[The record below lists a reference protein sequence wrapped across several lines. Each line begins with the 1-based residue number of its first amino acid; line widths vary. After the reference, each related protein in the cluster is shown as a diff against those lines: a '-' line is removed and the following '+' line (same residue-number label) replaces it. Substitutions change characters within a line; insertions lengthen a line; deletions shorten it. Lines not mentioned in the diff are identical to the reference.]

1 MPLSAGVLTVEM
13 IDQHNHITQISKE
26 VAQATYGAKY
36 ASEKSDAEKSRWC
49 MMDWSELE
57 RKPKSN
63 KQSEQ
68 IRIQPKKVAV
78 RKYQIRKLP
87 DGTTIVIPDK
97 N

>member
-1 MPLSAGVLTVEM
+1 
-13 IDQHNHITQISKE
+13 
-26 VAQATYGAKY
+26 
-36 ASEKSDAEKSRWC
+36 
-49 MMDWSELE
+49 MDWSELE

>member
-1 MPLSAGVLTVEM
+1 
-13 IDQHNHITQISKE
+13 
-26 VAQATYGAKY
+26 
-36 ASEKSDAEKSRWC
+36 
-49 MMDWSELE
+49 MDWSELE

-78 RKYQIRKLP
+78 RKDQIRKLP

>member
-1 MPLSAGVLTVEM
+1 
-13 IDQHNHITQISKE
+13 
-26 VAQATYGAKY
+26 
-36 ASEKSDAEKSRWC
+36 
-49 MMDWSELE
+49 MDWSELE

-63 KQSEQ
+63 EQSEQ

-78 RKYQIRKLP
+78 RKDQIRKLP